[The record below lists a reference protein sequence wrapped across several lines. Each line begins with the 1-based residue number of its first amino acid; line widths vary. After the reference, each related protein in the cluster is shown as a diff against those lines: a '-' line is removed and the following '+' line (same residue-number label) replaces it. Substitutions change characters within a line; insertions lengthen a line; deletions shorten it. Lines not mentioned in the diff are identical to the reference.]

1 MPPDETTA
9 NLTDGDVSGSF
20 EDFVGDYLM
29 VDFGPRVVY
38 GSYLKMFTHE
48 RSDSKWNAYFY

>member
-48 RSDSKWNAYFY
+48 RSDSK